1 MKLNVYFT
9 PLTYINL
16 KQIKDL
22 NISPYTIEL
31 LEDNQR
37 RQYLTLVLIIFFS
50 KILKAY
56 AIKAKINKQDY
67 IELKKKTKKQTTT
80 TTKNPSVQR
89 KKPSAKQKS
98 KLKNGK
104 YIYKSVD
111 HILIYKLYIE

>member
-67 IELKKKTKKQTTT
+67 IELKKKQKTKTK
-80 TTKNPSVQR
+80 KNPSVQR